1 MKVTIPWI
9 AASTFLVCFLLLSWL
24 PVSVG
29 QQGEAPLPTREK
41 MIWVSASNSTAL
53 CNDFTRAGFFIRR
66 NTSSN
71 NWVVFLEG
79 GGLCYNTD
87 TCNRRFFVSMVSAYK
102 RLSEKMHNTYNIIW
116 SGGHVLPW
124 LCCIHCHYVWL
135 YVEVFI
141 KRVCIHIHHFFRL
154 LHDHQHSHQNI

>member
-1 MKVTIPWI
+1 MSTSYKMKVTIPWI
-9 AASTFLVCFLLLSWL
+9 AASTFLVGFLFLSWL

-66 NTSSN
+66 NTNSN

-116 SGGHVLPW
+116 SGGA
-124 LCCIHCHYVWL
+124 CSAMA
-135 YVEVFI
+135 
-141 KRVCIHIHHFFRL
+141 L
-154 LHDHQHSHQNI
+154 LHTLPLPLCVAVCRGIYKESVHAHTPFFQIVT